1 MNHARHI
8 FPTPSAIA
16 GAAVV
21 RARGS
26 RPEHWPPRMAHRTAS
41 LPICRGVTR

>member
-1 MNHARHI
+1 MNHAHNK

-21 RARGS
+21 RAGGNRQND
-26 RPEHWPPRMAHRTAS
+26 WLLRMAHRTAS
-41 LPICRGVTR
+41 LPTCRGVSR